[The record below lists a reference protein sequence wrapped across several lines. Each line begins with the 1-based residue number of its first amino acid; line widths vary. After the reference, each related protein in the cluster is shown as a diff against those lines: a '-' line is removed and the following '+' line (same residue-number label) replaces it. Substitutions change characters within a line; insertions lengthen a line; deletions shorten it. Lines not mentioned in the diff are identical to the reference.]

1 MFTYIVL
8 LILISTVVIFES
20 KKSLHMLQQNLYNEN
35 NRYLKW
41 IAKNKS
47 EFLNIQLVTIFITI
61 ICLIGIF
68 KIETVSFIF
77 LLILI
82 GCYAYEGYRLF
93 ERADSEQKKKPLV
106 ITKRVKRL
114 IFTTTVLYLIP
125 IVLFLLN
132 YDNDFNMWMLLMIFE
147 IMCYMNLFIVLISK
161 IINTPYEKCV
171 YYYYLNKAKNTLKN
185 RSNLKVVGITGSYG
199 KTSSKN
205 ILSDILNIKYNT
217 LPTPKNLNTPNGLM
231 ITINNHLDKFTE
243 VFIAEMGAYVRG
255 EIKELC
261 DLVHPKYGILTT
273 IGTAHLESFGSE
285 ENIQKAKF
293 ELIESLPSDGIGILN
308 GDDKKQTS
316 YELKNDVKTVWIG
329 IDNKDVDVRAVDIKC
344 NNKGTSFKVIFKG
357 DKTKYEFQTKLLGKH
372 NVYNIL
378 AGIALGR
385 EFGIDIKDLQHA
397 VRGVNSIEHRLEL
410 KRIGNFYQIDD
421 AYNSNPVGA
430 KGAVEVLGMMPGVK
444 VCVTPG
450 MVELGS
456 KENEYNKIFGTQI
469 AKYADYVV
477 LVGEKHS
484 RPIYEGLIEKGFDKE
499 HIIVY
504 NDVREA
510 YKFISA
516 LSVNTKND
524 VYALFEND
532 LPDTYNE

>member
-125 IVLFLLN
+125 IVLFILN

-171 YYYYLNKAKNTLKN
+171 YYYYLNKAKNILKN

-316 YELKNDVKTVWIG
+316 YELKNDVKTIWIG

>member
-35 NRYLKW
+35 SRYLKW

-125 IVLFLLN
+125 IVLFILN

-147 IMCYMNLFIVLISK
+147 IMCYMNLFIALISK

-397 VRGVNSIEHRLEL
+397 VKGVSSIEHRLEL

-516 LSVNTKND
+516 LSVNTKDD

>member
-93 ERADSEQKKKPLV
+93 ERTDSEQKKKPLV

-125 IVLFLLN
+125 IVLFILN

-430 KGAVEVLGMMPGVK
+430 KGAVEVLGMMPGIK

-450 MVELGS
+450 MIELGN
-456 KENEYNKIFGTQI
+456 KEDEYNKIFGTQI
-469 AKYADYVV
+469 AEYADYVV

>member
-20 KKSLHMLQQNLYNEN
+20 KKSFHMLQQNLYNEN

-125 IVLFLLN
+125 IVLFILN

-147 IMCYMNLFIVLISK
+147 IMCYMNLFIALISK

-397 VRGVNSIEHRLEL
+397 VKGVSSIEHRLEL

-516 LSVNTKND
+516 LSVNTKDD

>member
-125 IVLFLLN
+125 IVLFILN

-185 RSNLKVVGITGSYG
+185 ISNLKVVGITGSYG

-397 VRGVNSIEHRLEL
+397 VKGVSSIEHRLEL

-484 RPIYEGLIEKGFDKE
+484 RPIYEGLIEKGFDKG

>member
-125 IVLFLLN
+125 IVLFILN

-397 VRGVNSIEHRLEL
+397 VKGVSSIEHRLEL

-484 RPIYEGLIEKGFDKE
+484 RPIYEGLIEKGFDKG

>member
-125 IVLFLLN
+125 IVLFILN

-430 KGAVEVLGMMPGVK
+430 KGAVEVLGMMPGIK

-450 MVELGS
+450 MIELGN
-456 KENEYNKIFGTQI
+456 KEDEYNKIFGTQI
-469 AKYADYVV
+469 AEYADYVV

-516 LSVNTKND
+516 LSVNTKDD

>member
-147 IMCYMNLFIVLISK
+147 IMCYMNLFIVRISK

-397 VRGVNSIEHRLEL
+397 VKGVSSIEHRLEL